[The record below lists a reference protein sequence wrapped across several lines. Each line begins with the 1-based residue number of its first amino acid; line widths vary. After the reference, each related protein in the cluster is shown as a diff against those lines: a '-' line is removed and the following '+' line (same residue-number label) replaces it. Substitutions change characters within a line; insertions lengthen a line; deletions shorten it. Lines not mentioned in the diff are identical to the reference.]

1 MFEPFAV
8 TCELHELEVVS
19 VESAFPM
26 GSYWSSSTRDST
38 AEYASSRMAR
48 WVTILLPLLQLDNQY
63 GGKLATLRNFAVAAV
78 VEILPAYIA
87 YGNSPA

>member
-1 MFEPFAV
+1 
-8 TCELHELEVVS
+8 
-19 VESAFPM
+19 
-26 GSYWSSSTRDST
+26 
-38 AEYASSRMAR
+38 MAR
-48 WVTILLPLLQLDNQY
+48 WVTILSPLLQLDNQY